1 MQSNRTWNAGAKKS
15 KINKVSSWENANFVD
30 LSKPLEDVVSSTS
43 VLREEQTRTN
53 YRYQSKELYRYNADS
68 IIVNAVPSLK
78 GVAEVRICLFV
89 VVVGEITPFVEFC
102 LYRDDDGTLR
112 FPTIPVGRNTIKE
125 AQTKLSKVYSDW
137 GADIGYRGFVVY
149 GGEKVLVYE
158 WKNNTSDGLDTGTIS
173 SRWWRVMSAEIV
185 NHRKML
191 SFPIRDDV
199 CDFFL
204 ENSEFLFMRDED
216 DIVYETPSVGYY
228 GSYYKN
234 IAMTSVFGLRREG
247 PTASLG
253 PYYYFGS
260 YERAMRYAIW
270 SSSRKPMKV
279 DGELITIDEEGRYD
293 KGGLVRFA
301 LFMGKTNVMMS
312 RDSDTEDQSKVSQ
325 ELAANNAFIKET
337 MKIRDVDANW
347 VSDFNSVRH
356 GKLTVNPGGSGT
368 RVLLPQIVVKDYN
381 QQAPLSYYYVN
392 TDQEPETAVIE

>member
-1 MQSNRTWNAGAKKS
+1 MLSNKTRDAVAQKFKV
-15 KINKVSSWENANFVD
+15 NKTPYREDDNIVD
-30 LSKPLEDVVSSTS
+30 LSQPLEDVVSSVS
-43 VLREEQTRTN
+43 ALREEQTKSN
-53 YRYQSKELYRYNADS
+53 YRYRNKDLYRYNADS
-68 IIVNAVPSLK
+68 IIVNATPSLK
-78 GVAEVRICLFV
+78 GVVEVRICLFV
-89 VVVGEITPFVEFC
+89 VVVGKTTPFIEFY

-112 FPTIPVGRNTIKE
+112 LPTIPVGNNTVE
-125 AQTKLSKVYSDW
+125 DTLTKLTKVYSQW
-137 GADIGYRGFVVY
+137 NADIGYRGFVVS
-149 GGEKVLVYE
+149 GDEKVLVYE

-199 CDFFL
+199 YEFFL
-204 ENSEFLFMRDED
+204 ENSEFLFLRDEYD
-216 DIVYETPSVGYY
+216 VLYETPSVGYY

-260 YERAMRYAIW
+260 YERAMHDAIW
-270 SSSRKPMKV
+270 SSSGKPIEV
-279 DGELITIDEEGRYD
+279 DGKLITIDEDGRYD

-301 LFMGKTNVMMS
+301 LFMGKTNVMMA
-312 RDSDTEDQSKVSQ
+312 RDSDTEDQSKISQ
-325 ELAANNAFIKET
+325 ELADSNAFIEET

-347 VSDFNSVRH
+347 VSGFNSVRH
-356 GKLTVNPGGSGT
+356 GKHTVNMEGRKP

-381 QQAPLSYYYVN
+381 QQVPLSYYYVN
-392 TDQEPETAVIE
+392 TDQDLETAVIE